1 MMKALALW
9 LTRVSFGIGAFGLLG
24 AMLVD
29 FTAVLGRHT
38 GLPLLGSIEMSEVC
52 IVCMASA
59 SLLGVTLQRGH
70 ASVHLLTERLAER
83 PKRLFARASDGLS
96 AIFFAF
102 ILGGSLILLSD
113 LWNGAEHSELL
124 GVPIMPLRVIWCA
137 SLSGIVICFVLRAVA
152 PVSAPVTPREN
163 A

>member
-1 MMKALALW
+1 MKAMALL
-9 LTRVSFGIGAFGLLG
+9 LTRISFGIGALGLLG

-29 FTAVLGRHT
+29 FTAVVGRHT

-83 PKRLFARASDGLS
+83 PKRWFARASDALS
-96 AIFFAF
+96 ALFFAF
-102 ILGGSLILLSD
+102 ILGGSAILLSE
-113 LWNGAEHSELL
+113 LWNGAERSELL
-124 GVPIMPLRVIWCA
+124 SLPIIPLRVIWCA
-137 SLSGIVICFVLRAVA
+137 SLAGIVLCFVLRALA
-152 PVSAPVTPREN
+152 PVVPRES